1 MKVNPKRW
9 FSISSSSLNC
19 MPASNPGTEDEGGT
33 QHTGLQYS
41 IHVSSVVD
49 QNTLNL
55 DLDPRFWPNVDP
67 DPELCC
73 QV

>member
-1 MKVNPKRW
+1 
-9 FSISSSSLNC
+9 

-33 QHTGLQYS
+33 QQTGLQYS